1 MQNPTNNINTVI
13 VVSTISNNK
22 SQKEELNRE
31 ISEKDLRNSYKEK
44 IRGKSKSSMLVTYH
58 E

>member
-22 SQKEELNRE
+22 SQNEELKRE

-44 IRGKSKSSMLVTYH
+44 NQR
-58 E
+58 